1 MIKTSNRSEWLITL
15 IVIVCSAILLTA
27 LAFAIGGNPFRP
39 NTRIVRALFPDVTGI
54 RVNSPVKYAGAHAGT
69 VTGIRMLAPTERATA
84 SDPSNT
90 IEVTLALNARVPEF
104 TEGTYVSLSADTIL
118 ADKFV
123 LIHPGAATAGLLAA
137 DTALS
142 GIAPTTFDALSA
154 EVAQSLQSLRSAV
167 SELRTAG
174 AGDFFGELP
183 KLLDQV
189 SRTLTDTQAL
199 VGKAGTLVEDGTRVI
214 GRGDT
219 LISETSGVVGRLG
232 GLVDESKP
240 EFAKLLTELQS
251 AATQLDSF
259 AARAEKLIRE
269 NEKPITRTTTQLE
282 RAVLDLRITS
292 AHAKTFAESLARRPQ
307 QLIWGPRREPNTIRS
322 DEEILAE

>member
-39 NTRIVRALFPDVTGI
+39 NTRLVRAVFPDITGI
-54 RVNSPVKYAGAHAGT
+54 RVNSPVKYAGSHAGT
-69 VTGIRMLAPTERATA
+69 VTAIRMLPPDERAKA
-84 SDPSNT
+84 PNPSNN

-104 TEGTYVSLSADTIL
+104 TAGTYVSLSADTIL

-123 LIHPGAATAGLLAA
+123 LIHPGAAVAEPLAA
-137 DTALS
+137 DTVLS

-154 EVAQSLQSLRSAV
+154 EVVGSLQSLRSTITA
-167 SELRTAG
+167 LRSDTAG
-174 AGDFFGELP
+174 NFFEELP

-189 SRTLTDTQAL
+189 SKTLADTQAL
-199 VGKAGTLVEDGTRVI
+199 VGKAGTLVDDGTRVI

-232 GLVDESKP
+232 GLVDDSKP

-251 AATQLDSF
+251 VATQLDTF

-292 AHAKTFAESLARRPQ
+292 AHAKTLAESLARRPQ
-307 QLIWGPRREPNTIRS
+307 QLIWGPRRAPNTIRS